1 MLTIGQTTS
10 PEKVTLRYATLDS
23 SLCFGEHRDG
33 GDGRSLAVRPIRT
46 ANLGA
51 ARPEG
56 EGANPN
62 YDDNK

>member
-1 MLTIGQTTS
+1 MQRSIPRFVLESI
-10 PEKVTLRYATLDS
+10 
-23 SLCFGEHRDG
+23 DG